1 MVTNWLNTD
10 MQIKLN
16 TPMNKKAQKAI
27 RKTRSFW
34 FSRPSALHSD
44 TVLDRATGS
53 PAVEM
58 VRKKL

>member
-1 MVTNWLNTD
+1 